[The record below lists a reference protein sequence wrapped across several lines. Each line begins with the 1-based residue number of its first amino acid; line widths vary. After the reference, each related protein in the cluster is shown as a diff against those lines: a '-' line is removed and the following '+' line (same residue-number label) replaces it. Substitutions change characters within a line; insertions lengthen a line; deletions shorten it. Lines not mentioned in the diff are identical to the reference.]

1 MKTLKTRLSQNL
13 ANFYLLQGEDYYL
26 YDRAFIMIKNK
37 SQIELEDFN
46 LAYFDDDN
54 FSMNLILECAEGI
67 PMGSDKKIIVIKNVT
82 KISEKDKNLLLD
94 YLNNPSPSCIFVVF
108 DFYNKFDFLKNKVE
122 FVDCHRFDRKMASVF
137 LVNEFSKRGKQISG
151 EALDALLDYCNGY
164 LTRAVNEI
172 DKLSYYD
179 LTNSLITKKQVD
191 ELVTK
196 DSEYAV
202 FELTE
207 ALGQKKG
214 DKVMKLLSQMSKEQG
229 ILGLITNHFR
239 RLFFIPISGLD
250 DKALASLLSVKE
262 YAISKQRVQIKN
274 FSKLQLKKIYSLL
287 EEIDFSIKSGGMLAE
302 NALYYLA
309 LSILYI

>member
-1 MKTLKTRLSQNL
+1 MGAFNPDMVFLGEDYYLAENANYYSVSSNKNDITTLNFYDNGNFNIEFKDGQFITRGLIEDFKTRLSQNL

-67 PMGSDKKIIVIKNVT
+67 PMGSDKKMIVIKNVT

-151 EALDALLDYCNGY
+151 
-164 LTRAVNEI
+164 R
-172 DKLSYYD
+172 
-179 LTNSLITKKQVD
+179 
-191 ELVTK
+191 
-196 DSEYAV
+196 
-202 FELTE
+202 
-207 ALGQKKG
+207 
-214 DKVMKLLSQMSKEQG
+214 
-229 ILGLITNHFR
+229 H
-239 RLFFIPISGLD
+239 
-250 DKALASLLSVKE
+250 
-262 YAISKQRVQIKN
+262 
-274 FSKLQLKKIYSLL
+274 
-287 EEIDFSIKSGGMLAE
+287 
-302 NALYYLA
+302 
-309 LSILYI
+309 

>member
-1 MKTLKTRLSQNL
+1 
-13 ANFYLLQGEDYYL
+13 
-26 YDRAFIMIKNK
+26 MIKNK

-67 PMGSDKKIIVIKNVT
+67 PMGSDKKMIVIKNVT

-94 YLNNPSPSCIFVVF
+94 YLNNPSPCCIFVVF

-239 RLFFIPISGLD
+239 RLFFIAISGLD

>member
-1 MKTLKTRLSQNL
+1 
-13 ANFYLLQGEDYYL
+13 
-26 YDRAFIMIKNK
+26 MIKNK

-67 PMGSDKKIIVIKNVT
+67 PMGSDKKMIVIKNVT

-151 EALDALLDYCNGY
+151 EALEALLDYCNGY

-239 RLFFIPISGLD
+239 RLFFITISGLD
-250 DKALASLLSVKE
+250 DKTLASLLSVKE
-262 YAISKQRVQIKN
+262 YAISKQRAQIKN

>member
-67 PMGSDKKIIVIKNVT
+67 PMGSDKKMIVIKNVT

-229 ILGLITNHFR
+229 ILGLITNRFR
-239 RLFFIPISGLD
+239 RLFFIAISGLD